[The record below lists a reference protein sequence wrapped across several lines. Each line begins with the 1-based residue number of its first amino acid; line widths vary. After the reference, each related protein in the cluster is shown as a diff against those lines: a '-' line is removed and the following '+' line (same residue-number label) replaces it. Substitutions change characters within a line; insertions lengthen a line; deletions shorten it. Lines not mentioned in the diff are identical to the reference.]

1 VTGPAT
7 RGSARHPAGPGTNG
21 SPPFRRGLPGAG
33 HLGVGVG
40 GGTGNVVA
48 PSREDPVA
56 RAASEVV
63 GGPAG
68 RRLASGAGLWRAASV
83 LVALSV
89 LVLAL
94 GVVQKQHCRAQGWTT
109 PDQFWHACYSDIP
122 VLFGSAALG
131 GPDRPSLTDATGP
144 AGLGQPP
151 LASAAMWVV
160 AGLVPD
166 DARDPART
174 FFDTSVLALAALL
187 TVAVTAIAV
196 AAGRRRF
203 DAAHLA
209 LAPVLVTAGLISY
222 QLLSVALLALALAA
236 WQRGRPG
243 LGGLCL
249 GLAAAAAPPP
259 AVAVVALAAVV
270 VTWRSSR
277 RGDAFAFAAAG
288 LVAWF
293 VVRVLL
299 LPGLTGALGDA
310 WRGWRE
316 APPGYGSLWLTPQL
330 LSASA
335 PRRDR
340 WWWPFDGTES
350 LSGSTA
356 SALSLATLVLFVGTL
371 VVAAVR
377 RQSLPGGALPL
388 PRLALSLMAGV
399 LVLSTSLPVQV
410 SLLLLP
416 LIALSGLPWRDHLV
430 WAGTELVY
438 FVGVWLY
445 IAAQSDPN
453 RGLPAGFYLVFLL
466 ARLAGIAWLGIQAWR
481 APLPPGLA
489 VTPDPH
495 ERDGDGREPV
505 DPVDRTPFAP
515 ELWTTSMTTPERR

>member
-1 VTGPAT
+1 MTGPAT

-33 HLGVGVG
+33 PLGVGVG
-40 GGTGNVVA
+40 GGETSNVVA

-56 RAASEVV
+56 RAASEVA

-68 RRLASGAGLWRAASV
+68 RRLASGTGFWRAASV
-83 LVALSV
+83 LVVLSV

-122 VLFGSAALG
+122 VLFGSATLG
-131 GPDRPSLTDATGP
+131 GPDRLSLTDATGP

-160 AGLVPD
+160 SGLVPD

-174 FFDTSVLALAALL
+174 FFDTSVLALALLL
-187 TVAVTAIAV
+187 TVAVTAVAV

-249 GLAAAAAPPP
+249 GLAAAAAPPL
-259 AVAVVALAAVV
+259 AVAVVAVAAVV

-277 RGDAFAFAAAG
+277 PGDGVAFAAAG

-293 VVRVLL
+293 AVRVLL

-340 WWWPFDGTES
+340 WWWPFDGAES

-356 SALSLATLVLFVGTL
+356 SALSLAALVLFVGAF

-388 PRLALSLMAGV
+388 PRLGLSLMAGV

-416 LIALSGLPWRDHLV
+416 LVALSGLPWRDHLV
-430 WAGTELVY
+430 WAGTELCY

-445 IAAQSDPN
+445 IATQSDPN
-453 RGLPAGFYLVFLL
+453 RGLPAGFYLLFLL
-466 ARLAGIAWLGIQAWR
+466 ARLTGIAWLGIQAWR

-489 VTPDPH
+489 VTPGPDA
-495 ERDGDGREPV
+495 RDGDGREPV
-505 DPVDRTPFAP
+505 DDATFAP